1 MLSSRVCQA
10 LYSSFTSNDH
20 TFIFPLVHTES
31 RIEKAREAAKAA
43 KLAYENAVTERS
55 KCQRE
60 VNDLL
65 QRKSSW
71 SENDVVRF
79 TNLVRED
86 HLNEQTEA
94 RTKAESALADNAIEQ
109 EFQGLTRVILNRY
122 HEEQVWSD
130 KIRSAST
137 YGSLIVMGLNLF
149 VFVLAIIVVEPYKR
163 RKMAETFEKRIE
175 TLSMETN
182 NAVERISSRI
192 DLHLDKQQA
201 LLVPVTSSV
210 ASTGDGGLDNGKTMH
225 SNTTIITISPD
236 KRDAIMAGAGAT
248 AALVTYAILA
258 WLRS

>member
-1 MLSSRVCQA
+1 M
-10 LYSSFTSNDH
+10 
-20 TFIFPLVHTES
+20 TFVPIES
-31 RIEKAREAAKAA
+31 RIEGSRVAARAA
-43 KLAYENAVTERS
+43 KLAYENAVSERS
-55 KCQRE
+55 QCQRE

-79 TNLVRED
+79 TNLVRQD
-86 HLNEQTEA
+86 HLNEQSEA
-94 RTKAESALADNAIEQ
+94 KTKAESALADQSIEQ
-109 EFQGLTRVILNRY
+109 EFQALTRVILNRY

-137 YGSLIVMGLNLF
+137 YGSLLVIGLNLF

-182 NAVERISSRI
+182 NAVERIASRI
-192 DLHLDKQQA
+192 DSHLDKQQI
-201 LLVPVTSSV
+201 LLTNSSA
-210 ASTGDGGLDNGKTMH
+210 ASSLEHDEESGSGKTIH
-225 SNTTIITISPD
+225 SYATITTIPTE
-236 KRDAIMAGAGAT
+236 KRDVIMAGAGAT
-248 AALVTYAILA
+248 AALITCAILA